1 MANYRGGRINEEV
14 KREVSNIIQNE
25 IKDPRL
31 TAMVSVTDVKVTRD
45 LRYAKVFVSIFGKN
59 DEEKNNTFVALKNAS
74 GYIRKEIG
82 QRINLRYGQ
91 MGCTCSA
98 RDSDDGTTGILVPVR
113 SSQPGQCRNKI
124 DTSVIRHGISQLLR
138 DSGTLYQT

>member
-14 KREVSNIIQNE
+14 KREVSNLIQNE

-82 QRINLRYGQ
+82 QRINLRYNPQ
-91 MGCTCSA
+91 IIFELD
-98 RDSDDGTTGILVPVR
+98 DSINYGMHIEELIQRVKD
-113 SSQPGQCRNKI
+113 K
-124 DTSVIRHGISQLLR
+124 
-138 DSGTLYQT
+138 

>member
-82 QRINLRYGQ
+82 QRINLRYDPQ
-91 MGCTCSA
+91 IIFELD
-98 RDSDDGTTGILVPVR
+98 DSINYGMHIEELIQRVKD
-113 SSQPGQCRNKI
+113 K
-124 DTSVIRHGISQLLR
+124 
-138 DSGTLYQT
+138 

>member
-1 MANYRGGRINEEV
+1 MILNEEV

-82 QRINLRYGQ
+82 QRINLRYNPQ
-91 MGCTCSA
+91 IIFELD
-98 RDSDDGTTGILVPVR
+98 DSINYGMHIEELIQRVKD
-113 SSQPGQCRNKI
+113 K
-124 DTSVIRHGISQLLR
+124 
-138 DSGTLYQT
+138 

>member
-31 TAMVSVTDVKVTRD
+31 TALVSVTDVKVTRD

-82 QRINLRYGQ
+82 QRINLRYNPQ
-91 MGCTCSA
+91 IIFELD
-98 RDSDDGTTGILVPVR
+98 DSINYGMHIEELIQRVKD
-113 SSQPGQCRNKI
+113 K
-124 DTSVIRHGISQLLR
+124 
-138 DSGTLYQT
+138 

>member
-82 QRINLRYGQ
+82 IRINLRYNPQ
-91 MGCTCSA
+91 IIFELD
-98 RDSDDGTTGILVPVR
+98 DSINYGMHIEELIQRVKD
-113 SSQPGQCRNKI
+113 K
-124 DTSVIRHGISQLLR
+124 
-138 DSGTLYQT
+138 